1 MWSFENQVEYGISLL
16 KKIRN
21 IDVNNL
27 KTIDLSSRGISGVYI
42 YESIR
47 GGLSILVD
55 NKGEVL
61 AGSSAKSLDQLIED
75 FKKGKRSMINKTE
88 TNQTN
93 NVNILNYFKEKVFTI
108 ESKLDPS
115 WESICQK
122 WGLQVVE
129 NLLNKNM
136 LPYQILV
143 KFAEFTTNS
152 QIQEFLIENKI
163 DLPLNSPR
171 TTESYV
177 SIFAE
182 KFKKA
187 KALLENIV
195 K

>member
-61 AGSSAKSLDQLIED
+61 AGSSANSLDQVVED

-93 NVNILNYFKEKVFTI
+93 NINILNYFKEKVFTI

-122 WGLQVVE
+122 WGLQIVE